1 MILDSSAIVGIV
13 LREPGY
19 EILVRK
25 LTQAEAL
32 AVGAPTLAETGLVL
46 TAQLGRDA
54 RGLLQGLL
62 REWDAATVAFGEEH
76 WREAVT
82 AYERFGRGRHAA
94 QLNFAPWPGAGQ
106 ARAPGRRD
114 LCGPTARRGCR
125 SPARWPD
132 GRPRAGT
139 SSGAVPGRPR

>member
-13 LREPGY
+13 LREPGFDS
-19 EILVRK
+19 LVRK

-32 AVGAPTLAETGLVL
+32 AVGAPTLTEAGIVL
-46 TAQLGRDA
+46 TARLGRDS

-82 AYERFGRGRHAA
+82 AYDRFGRGRHEA
-94 QLNFAPWPGAGQ
+94 QLNFGDCMAYAVAKLAGE
-106 ARAPGRRD
+106 PLLCTGKDFPKTD
-114 LCGPTARRGCR
+114 LPLA
-125 SPARWPD
+125 
-132 GRPRAGT
+132 
-139 SSGAVPGRPR
+139 